1 MILVLSQNQLIWE
14 RKQSKT
20 WLKQTMIKLKKKYK
34 QIKIAKPLTVLQVLD
49 YPEDFFKK
57 ADSKEETEG
66 TDGGGGAFGTLP
78 VESDFML
85 AYATVPG
92 ESKKQLYVL
101 MCLAFYPKED
111 KIEALELL
119 YIASSCR
126 ADKGSNRSLEKKQDL
141 CLSSLRPLMYSYLS
155 SSPHSLL
162 IAYIN

>member
-34 QIKIAKPLTVLQVLD
+34 QIEIAKPLTVLQVLD

-101 MCLAFYPKED
+101 VCLAFYPKGRQNRS
-111 KIEALELL
+111 IRAS
-119 YIASSCR
+119 IASSCR
-126 ADKGSNRSLEKKQDL
+126 AGKGSNRSLEKKQDV
-141 CLSSLRPLMYSYLS
+141 CLSSHRPLMYSYLS

>member
-14 RKQSKT
+14 RKQLKT

-66 TDGGGGAFGTLP
+66 TDGEGGIGTLP

-92 ESKKQLYVL
+92 ESKKQHVL
-101 MCLAFYPKED
+101 MCLAFYPKGRQNRS
-111 KIEALELL
+111 IRAC
-119 YIASSCR
+119 IASLYR
-126 ADKGSNRSLEKKQDL
+126 AGKGSNRSLEKNKTRVYHHLGHL
-141 CLSSLRPLMYSYLS
+141 CIHIY
-155 SSPHSLL
+155 HHHL
-162 IAYIN
+162 IHY